1 MTDAALSETPAARA
15 KPAGLKALI
24 QSLLINILGPYIVF
38 TLAEPHFPANSTTP
52 LLLSAL
58 VPAIEFTILY
68 WRQRVVDVI
77 AIISL
82 IQLTGS
88 VAITLVADTAHGA
101 IIGHALMPA
110 AEGLVFLASILMGQP
125 MLKPLSRQ
133 TMAGNDRERQAR
145 FDAVSKQ
152 EGAHRVFVRLTWV
165 WVVALCLNSAILLA
179 AAYTLSNATY
189 VLVSTI
195 ITYGILALLIWGGI
209 RYGRRAVIQSMGLN
223 GFAPAPHP

>member
-1 MTDAALSETPAARA
+1 MSDAALSETSAARA

-82 IQLTGS
+82 VQLTGS
-88 VAITLVADTAHGA
+88 VAVTLWPYGAWRHRRPRPDAGGGGSCVPGVDPDRPAHAEAAVAPNH
-101 IIGHALMPA
+101 
-110 AEGLVFLASILMGQP
+110 
-125 MLKPLSRQ
+125 
-133 TMAGNDRERQAR
+133 
-145 FDAVSKQ
+145 
-152 EGAHRVFVRLTWV
+152 
-165 WVVALCLNSAILLA
+165 
-179 AAYTLSNATY
+179 
-189 VLVSTI
+189 
-195 ITYGILALLIWGGI
+195 
-209 RYGRRAVIQSMGLN
+209 GRRRSRTAGAL
-223 GFAPAPHP
+223 